1 MYTQNPIT
9 KRDLVA
15 AEYMMSNTQI
25 LVGQYNDTYPTET
38 EKPADTYITLVN
50 YTEFG
55 DAFYQLTG
63 TPDGGRRW
71 SW

>member
-38 EKPADTYITLVN
+38 EKPADT
-50 YTEFG
+50 EFG

>member
-9 KRDLVA
+9 KRDLVI
-15 AEYMMSNTQI
+15 AEYMMANTQI
-25 LVGQYNDTYPTET
+25 LVGKYNDTYPTET
-38 EKPADTYITLVN
+38 TETNTYITLVN

-63 TPDGGRRW
+63 TTDGGRRW